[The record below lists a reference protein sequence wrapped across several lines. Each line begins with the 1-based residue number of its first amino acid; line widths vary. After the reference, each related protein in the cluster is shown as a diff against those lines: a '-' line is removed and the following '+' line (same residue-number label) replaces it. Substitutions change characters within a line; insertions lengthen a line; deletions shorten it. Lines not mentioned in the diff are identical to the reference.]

1 MSNEMVKLEPTTKRA
16 DKIEALK
23 KKYPNDIFEG
33 EISFF
38 DENEEQQTVTF
49 IFKKPVTADLEAHQQ
64 SAQRNPMVANLN
76 IIQSLIVDPEPT
88 IVIDKI
94 RKYPI
99 AYGNFV
105 EEVISPFFGGKPTAK
120 KRKL

>member
-1 MSNEMVKLEPTTKRA
+1 MNNEMEKSKEVMKDD

-23 KKYPNDIFEG
+23 KKYPGGIYEG
-33 EISFF
+33 EISFV

-49 IFKKPVTADLEAHQQ
+49 IFKKPVTVDLEVHQQ
-64 SAQRNPMVANLN
+64 SAQRNPMVANWNL
-76 IIQSLIVDPEPT
+76 IQSLIVDPEPT
-88 IVIDKI
+88 TIMDKV
-94 RKYPI
+94 KNYPI

-105 EEVISPFFGGKPTAK
+105 EEVISPFFGGKPKAK

>member
-1 MSNEMVKLEPTTKRA
+1 MSNEIVKPEA

-23 KKYPNDIFEG
+23 KKYPNGIYEG
-33 EISFF
+33 EIGFI
-38 DENEEQQTVTF
+38 DDNEEQQTVNF
-49 IFKKPVTADLEAHQQ
+49 IFRKPITADLEAHQQ

-76 IIQSLIVDPEPT
+76 IIQSLIVDPEPAA
-88 IVIDKI
+88 IIDRI